1 MPMKFSIRDL
11 LWLTVVVALAVC
23 WGIDRART
31 RESELRV
38 RISAERALPEA
49 TRARA
54 LEEREAAL
62 VQVLKQDAANAARVA
77 EAAFNAG
84 RE

>member
-1 MPMKFSIRDL
+1 MKFSIRDV
-11 LWLTVVVALAVC
+11 LWLTVVAALAVC
-23 WGIDRART
+23 WGIDRARI
-31 RESELRV
+31 RGSELRV
-38 RISAERALPEA
+38 RISAERALLEA

-62 VQVLKQDAANAARVA
+62 AQVLKQDAANAARVA